1 MCRIEERS
9 LENQLKINAKAIYQ
23 FEQKL
28 LSSLSTLHKMRHS
41 QAELQ
46 ALLHEESRE
55 RLTQVIKSKRKGG
68 ARIPKPILIPE
79 ALAKIN
85 ISPWQIEEL
94 LRTNPNWKTK
104 EVRI

>member
-1 MCRIEERS
+1 MCRIRERE
-9 LENQLKINAKAIYQ
+9 LENQLKINAEEINR

-55 RLTQVIKSKRKGG
+55 RLTQVIKPKKRGG
-68 ARIPKPILIPE
+68 TRIPKSRSVAYALLKLKFTPKMVEEIL
-79 ALAKIN
+79 LV
-85 ISPWQIEEL
+85 
-94 LRTNPNWKTK
+94 NPGWRTK

>member
-1 MCRIEERS
+1 MCRIKERS
-9 LENQLKINAKAIYQ
+9 LQNQLKINAKEIDQ

-55 RLTQVIKSKRKGG
+55 RLTTTIKR
-68 ARIPKPILIPE
+68 RTPRPLRVPKTLTIE
-79 ALAKIN
+79 DALTKMG
-85 ISPWQIEEL
+85 WTIEEIKKVL
-94 LRTNPNWKTK
+94 AANPGWRTK
-104 EVRI
+104 EVKI

>member
-1 MCRIEERS
+1 MCRIRERE
-9 LENQLKINAKAIYQ
+9 LENQLKINAEEINR

-55 RLTQVIKSKRKGG
+55 RLTQVIKPKRRGG
-68 ARIPKPILIPE
+68 ARISKPILIPE

-94 LRTNPNWKTK
+94 LKTNPSWRTK